1 MHSILRSVSAA
12 CAATLLIAGATHAQ
26 RPVRVEL
33 GVDAAL
39 NHVSYDLDP
48 GSASNTFFD
57 FPAQEIRAGFELT
70 PLISLEPTLGIHS
83 VSGDGGMSMI
93 NFDIGVPI
101 SLSGP
106 INPTAQQFFVRPL
119 VGFRH
124 ESLTGEHSDTQTA
137 LGAGLGMRVH
147 VTGRLAARFEARYVH
162 GLQEGDFI
170 KSTNELGLFAG
181 VSFFTR

>member
-1 MHSILRSVSAA
+1 MHSILRPVSAA
-12 CAATLLIAGATHAQ
+12 CAALLMASGAVRAQ
-26 RPVRVEL
+26 RPARVEF

-57 FPAQEIRAGFELT
+57 FPAQAIRIGFEMT
-70 PLISLEPTLGIHS
+70 PLIWLEPTLGIHS
-83 VSGDGGMSMI
+83 VSGDGGLSMI
-93 NFDIGVPI
+93 DFDIGVPI

-106 INPTAQQFFVRPL
+106 VVPTAQQFFVRPL
-119 VGFRH
+119 IGFRH

-137 LGAGLGMRVH
+137 LGGGVGMRVH
-147 VTGRLAARFEARYVH
+147 VSGRLTARFEGRYVH
-162 GLQEGDFI
+162 GLREGDFI
-170 KSTNELGLFAG
+170 KSTNEIGLFAG